1 MSLAEFSLVMVSLS
15 LLWSLVLAFE
25 ISDLKDKIN
34 ELDKENR
41 VTRTQDKY
49 YKENIDSLAKRIGQ
63 NAYSIRQ
70 LSESCGQIDDLE
82 IKAKINQ
89 KDIEH
94 ALDMIDEL
102 KAQRSMDVLDEL
114 REEDKK

>member
-15 LLWSLVLAFE
+15 LLWVLVLDFE
-25 ISDLKDKIN
+25 FSDLKSKFN
-34 ELDKENR
+34 ELDKETR

-49 YKENIDSLAKRIGQ
+49 YKENIDSLAKRIDQ

-89 KDIEH
+89 KDIERT
-94 ALDMIDEL
+94 LDMIDEL
-102 KAQRSMDVLDEL
+102 KAKRSMDVLDEL